1 MAHYELM
8 SGMEL
13 GSAVGYHKFYLEYFP
28 TTPSPYTILKGT
40 ETPNLLN
47 KINVD
52 RNFVL
57 LMLYGFTTISTEHVN
72 YSFPDT
78 FILKYFVMPRTLQ
91 PVVGLFCN
99 DLVLD

>member
-1 MAHYELM
+1 MAHCELM

-28 TTPSPYTILKGT
+28 TTPSPSTILKGT

-52 RNFVL
+52 RYFVL
-57 LMLYGFTTISTEHVN
+57 LMMYAFTTISTKQVN
-72 YSFPDT
+72 YGIPD
-78 FILKYFVMPRTLQ
+78 ILIFKYFVMPRSLQ
-91 PVVGLFCN
+91 PVVMLFFN
-99 DLVLD
+99 HLVLD